1 MGEVIVAAKI
11 ENIEDLYEVDRG
23 NLTPE
28 QVRCVEVSEALV
40 DTGATMLS
48 LPANLIVSLGLKRF
62 RTRCAR
68 TTTGLA
74 DFGQEKVSGVVLIKD
89 SRPPFS
95 CMANWAMLGEKRS

>member
-1 MGEVIVAAKI
+1 MEASTKGKVTVAAKI

-28 QVRCVEVSEALV
+28 QVQCVEVAEALV

-48 LPANLIVSLGLKRF
+48 LPANMIASLGLKRF
-62 RTRCAR
+62 RTRRAR

-74 DFGQEKVSGVVLIKD
+74 DFGV
-89 SRPPFS
+89 
-95 CMANWAMLGEKRS
+95 